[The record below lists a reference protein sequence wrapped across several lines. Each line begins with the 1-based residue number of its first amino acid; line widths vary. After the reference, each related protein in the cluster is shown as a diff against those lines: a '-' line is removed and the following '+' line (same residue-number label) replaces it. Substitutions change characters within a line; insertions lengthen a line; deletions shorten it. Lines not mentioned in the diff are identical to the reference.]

1 MNNTASMWTALLPL
15 VVFFVI
21 MWLFLIRP
29 QKKKDKETKDMRNS
43 LAAGDEIVTIGGIV
57 GTVLNVKEDSIVVY
71 CGSDKV
77 KMEFKKWAVGEV
89 TSKKGEP
96 KKELPKESPKA
107 APAEEK
113 SSGKDGEGAPK
124 FRKLERKEDGD

>member
-57 GTVLNVKEDSIVVY
+57 GTVLSVKEDSVVIY
-71 CGSDKV
+71 CGSDRV
-77 KMEFKKWAVGEV
+77 KMEFKKWAIAEV
-89 TSKKGEP
+89 TNKKGEP
-96 KKELPKESPKA
+96 KKETPKESPKA

-124 FRKLERKEDGD
+124 FRKLERKEDGE